1 MTYTNFREYTDL
13 EDLLADMRA
22 DTFNEW
28 EISGLPTFGGDEP
41 SDTAEVWSWDETRLI
56 VGTDCR
62 NFEIINR
69 TDWVNS

>member
-28 EISGLPTFGGDEP
+28 EISGLRHR
-41 SDTAEVWSWDETRLI
+41 AERHGRGMVVGRDAADCWD
-56 VGTDCR
+56 
-62 NFEIINR
+62 
-69 TDWVNS
+69 

>member
-28 EISGLPTFGGDEP
+28 EISGLPNFGGTEP
-41 SDTAEVWSWDETRLI
+41 SDTAEVWSWDATRLI

-69 TDWVNS
+69 THWVNS